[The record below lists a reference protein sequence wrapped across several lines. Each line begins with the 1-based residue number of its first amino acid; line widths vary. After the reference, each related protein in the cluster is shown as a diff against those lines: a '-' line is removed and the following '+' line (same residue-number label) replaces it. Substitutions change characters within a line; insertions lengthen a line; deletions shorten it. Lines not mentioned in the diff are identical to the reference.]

1 LSFSATDKIEMDDAT
16 LIAAVADG
24 DHHALRTLFDR
35 HAPWV
40 AARLR
45 RVMPANAVED
55 VLQET
60 FVAVWR
66 GSGRYSGEG
75 AGEAWIWGIA
85 RRQAALWVRKHGRP
99 MANLDDEDAR
109 MTADPAAIAIRNA
122 DLEMA
127 LASLGPQ
134 GDPQREL
141 VRMIYVEDRSV
152 AEVARMLRVPPGT
165 VKSRLFAARKRL
177 REALLGGRL

>member
-1 LSFSATDKIEMDDAT
+1 
-16 LIAAVADG
+16 
-24 DHHALRTLFDR
+24 
-35 HAPWV
+35 
-40 AARLR
+40 
-45 RVMPANAVED
+45 MPPDAVED

-66 GSGRYSGEG
+66 GSGQFSGEG
-75 AGEAWIWGIA
+75 SGEAWIWGIA
-85 RRQAALWVRKHGRP
+85 RRQAALWARKHGRP
-99 MANLDDEDAR
+99 MANLEVGDAR
-109 MTADPAAIAIRNA
+109 VTADPAAIAIRNA
-122 DLEMA
+122 DLETA

-152 AEVARMLRVPPGT
+152 AEVARLLSVPAGT

-177 REALLGGRL
+177 REALVGGRL

>member
-1 LSFSATDKIEMDDAT
+1 MDDAT

-24 DHHALRTLFDR
+24 DHHSLRTLFDR

-45 RVMPANAVED
+45 RVMPADAVED

-66 GSGRYSGEG
+66 GSSKFSGEG
-75 AGEAWIWGIA
+75 SGEAWIWGIA
-85 RRQAALWVRKHGRP
+85 RRQAALWARKHGRP
-99 MANLDDEDAR
+99 MANLEDGDAR
-109 MTADPAAIAIRNA
+109 MTDDPAMIAIRNA
-122 DLEMA
+122 DLEKA
-127 LASLGPQ
+127 LASLGPH

-141 VRMIYVEDRSV
+141 VQMIYVDDRSV
-152 AEVARMLRVPPGT
+152 GDVAHALGIPQGT

-177 REALLGGRL
+177 REALLGGRA